1 MMLLAMKSQINNQK
15 TRASPTQ
22 HEAGMLCLGPFWT
35 MVAGSCSSVNSCTA
49 ASAIEIL
56 TLDPIVPN
64 KQHSLEEHF
73 WHVATT
79 PTKRGTRATSRLAR
93 LGWLPGQATLLV
105 HGGHEVSNQW
115 EKFNL
120 PQQKPKPLEPEFPRS
135 GDLARQNPSLF
146 FPLSTISIYELQTPG
161 LISITGSQMVSLGLK
176 MHWSKSVKPFGC
188 NRRS

>member
-1 MMLLAMKSQINNQK
+1 MKSQINNQK
-15 TRASPTQ
+15 TRASLTQ

-35 MVAGSCSSVNSCTA
+35 MVACSCPSVNSCTA

-79 PTKRGTRATSRLAR
+79 PTKRGTRATSKTRVASR
-93 LGWLPGQATLLV
+93 T
-105 HGGHEVSNQW
+105 SNPASAWWSWGVKSMRKVKSSRQ
-115 EKFNL
+115 
-120 PQQKPKPLEPEFPRS
+120 PEFPR
-135 GDLARQNPSLF
+135 RVENPSLF
-146 FPLSTISIYELQTPG
+146 FPLSTIGIYELQTPG
-161 LISITGSQMVSLGLK
+161 LISITGSHMVSLGLK

>member
-1 MMLLAMKSQINNQK
+1 MKSQINNQK
-15 TRASPTQ
+15 TRASLTQ

-35 MVAGSCSSVNSCTA
+35 MVACSCPSVNSCTA
-49 ASAIEIL
+49 VSAIEIL

-79 PTKRGTRATSRLAR
+79 PTKRGTRATSKTR
-93 LGWLPGQATLLV
+93 
-105 HGGHEVSNQW
+105 GGFSDKQPCQCMVVMRCQIN
-115 EKFNL
+115 EKSLNL
-120 PQQKPKPLEPEFPRS
+120 PQQKPKPLPPEFPR
-135 GDLARQNPSLF
+135 RVENPSLF
-146 FPLSTISIYELQTPG
+146 FPLSTIGIYELQTPG
-161 LISITGSQMVSLGLK
+161 LISITGSHMVSLGLK